1 MTVDTKVERAD
12 ADYIIALIPITGMKE
27 IIGIIERRLSTYVN
41 AIPALELHRYQYN
54 RPDPEEALSIKA
66 MMTH

>member
-1 MTVDTKVERAD
+1 
-12 ADYIIALIPITGMKE
+12 MKE